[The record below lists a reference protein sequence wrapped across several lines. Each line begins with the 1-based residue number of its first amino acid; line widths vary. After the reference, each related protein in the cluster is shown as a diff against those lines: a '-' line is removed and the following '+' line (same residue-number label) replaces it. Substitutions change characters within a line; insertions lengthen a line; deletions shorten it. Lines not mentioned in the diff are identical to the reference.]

1 MMEEGWLFFNGKDYF
16 TFSCLTIP
24 EHDGLGFM
32 NAVVRQYRQ
41 PSVEAFGAAGIYG
54 INRTGI

>member
-24 EHDGLGFM
+24 ERDGIGFM
-32 NAVVRQYRQ
+32 NAGVGQYRQ
-41 PSVEAFGAAGIYG
+41 PLGEAFEAAGIYG
-54 INRTGI
+54 SNRTGV